1 MAFLF
6 YSVHIIKKD
15 QNLKKSFG
23 YQCSEGDIQINN
35 RNLLIMFLIGF
46 VGSLFAG
53 FAGIGP
59 AMIYCPALIMLGLE
73 ARVAT
78 ATASYMAFLTTLSSS
93 IQVLILKRIQMDY
106 AFHVILMTVLGSFP
120 GLFFQHYM
128 VNTFKRVSLQVFIF
142 TASIFIAAIITLII
156 NVPILFSKHKLDAD
170 IFFIS

>member
-1 MAFLF
+1 
-6 YSVHIIKKD
+6 
-15 QNLKKSFG
+15 
-23 YQCSEGDIQINN
+23 
-35 RNLLIMFLIGF
+35 MFLIGF

-106 AFHVILMTVLGSFP
+106 AFHVILMTILGSFP

-128 VNTFKRVSLQVFIF
+128 VNTYKRVSLQVFIF
-142 TASIFIAAIITLII
+142 TASIFIAAIITFVVNI
-156 NVPILFSKHKLDAD
+156 PILISKHKLDAD
-170 IFFIS
+170 IFFISEYCTKST